1 MRPEPILLLTLLA
14 ACNTPL
20 ADEVARG
27 AARSAVNPV
36 LARQFP
42 GIPLEPATNCII
54 DNASAGEILT
64 LATSARQG
72 VTDASTRIVLDI
84 ARRPDTFNCLA
95 TEGLPVLLQTLQET

>member
-1 MRPEPILLLTLLA
+1 MRCEPFLLLALLA

-20 ADEVARG
+20 ADQIARD

-42 GIPLEPATNCII
+42 GVPLEPVTNCVI
-54 DNASAGEILT
+54 DNASAGEIVT
-64 LATSARQG
+64 LATSSRQG

-84 ARRPDTFNCLA
+84 VRRPDTLNCLA
-95 TEGLPVLLQTLQET
+95 TDGLPVLLQTL